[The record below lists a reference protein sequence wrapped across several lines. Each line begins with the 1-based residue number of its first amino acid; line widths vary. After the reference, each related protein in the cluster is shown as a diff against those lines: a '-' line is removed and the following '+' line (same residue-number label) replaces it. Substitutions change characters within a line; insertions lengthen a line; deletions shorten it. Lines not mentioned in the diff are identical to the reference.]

1 MESSWMAF
9 KDSAPELMELQGLG
23 VTYTVHFLSIHV

>member
-9 KDSAPELMELQGLG
+9 KDSARELMELQGLG
-23 VTYTVHFLSIHV
+23 VTYTVHFL

>member
-9 KDSAPELMELQGLG
+9 KVSARELMALQGLG
-23 VTYTVHFLSIHV
+23 VTYTVHFL